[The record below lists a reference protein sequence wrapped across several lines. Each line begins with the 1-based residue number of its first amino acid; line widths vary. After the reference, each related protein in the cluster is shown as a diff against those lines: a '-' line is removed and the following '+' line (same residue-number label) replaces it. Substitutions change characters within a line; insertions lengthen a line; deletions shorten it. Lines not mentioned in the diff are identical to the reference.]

1 MDKVKAYRH
10 DLVPSDPKY
19 GIRGYECEN
28 GWYVE
33 FDDSMKHWDGFA
45 NIFFDG
51 KCRLVT
57 GDDYRRLMNKLELI
71 EKGDKQWQLI
81 STKS

>member
-28 GWYVE
+28 GWFVE
-33 FDDSMKHWDGFA
+33 INDNMPHWDGFA
-45 NIFFDG
+45 TIWYDG
-51 KCRLVT
+51 KCRTAIT

-71 EKGDKQWQLI
+71 EKENNDG
-81 STKS
+81 KS